1 MKSILQ
7 SVGGNRVK
15 RRLSFAANVKPPVDD
30 DVPTEISRQQF
41 PAPSMPTGPRD
52 PGGILSSLQPVD
64 TIPSEPAPPVNM
76 GPLIAPG
83 AVGSPQPATNQQP
96 QRSKL
101 SPTTKIVITRDQ
113 GMLDC
118 FCCDVDNEWSSTVRL
133 CACGGIVLG
142 VLLIATFIIG
152 FLSGVSEAT
161 SATTGLTST
170 VQVNNSELFSV
181 GPAGELESA
190 FYADREDPNNP
201 ATPSSY
207 EDQTSSGA

>member
-7 SVGGNRVK
+7 SAGGNRIK
-15 RRLSFAANVKPPVDD
+15 RRLSFAANVKPPVD

-64 TIPSEPAPPVNM
+64 AIPSEPASRVHM
-76 GPLIAPG
+76 VPLTASG
-83 AVGSPQPATNQQP
+83 AAGSPQPATNQRQ

-101 SPTTKIVITRDQ
+101 SQTTKIVITRDS

-118 FCCDVDNEWSSTVRL
+118 FCCEVYNEWSSAVRL
-133 CACGGIVLG
+133 WVCGSILLG
-142 VLLIATFIIG
+142 VVLMTTLIILL
-152 FLSGVSEAT
+152 LSGDSEAT

-170 VQVNNSELFSV
+170 VQVNKSALFIV
-181 GPAGELESA
+181 GPAGELESE
-190 FYADREDPNNP
+190 FYADGKDPNNP
-201 ATPSSY
+201 VTPSSY
-207 EDQTSSGA
+207 DDQTSSGV